1 MKRFLSMALAA
12 AMAMSIASVA
22 FAANVKDYNN
32 YKVDEVVYVYDEDNH
47 KLEELSKK
55 ENKNIEF
62 DSEVYFKIEA
72 GKDTTAPFNDSEVA
86 KNIKIKK
93 TDFTEGGKYVD
104 GVQLVK
110 KIVDD
115 GKGNKT
121 TNYYVEVA
129 IKAAPNET
137 EAKDIIGT
145 ITFSSSKYDEVE
157 KEQTIEIGLTA
168 MNPDGV
174 IGETLTDDNKVY
186 KFGDGD
192 EEEELEL
199 YAEAG
204 RFVVDT
210 RGQSDLVIKSDV
222 EYNKGIENVASD
234 VNYVYFNGN
243 GATFNKIGTLYLN
256 AEEDNFLYRVN
267 SDGTLTK
274 LEANYDE
281 DEEAFAIRTRVIGS
295 YVISE
300 EELNVENVNSQVKPE
315 ETAPVAP
322 VTPANPSTGAAC

>member
-22 FAANVKDYNN
+22 FAANVKDYND
-32 YKVDEVVYVYDEDNH
+32 YDVDETVYVYNEDEH

-72 GKDTTAPFNDSEVA
+72 GVNGETLTEFNDSEVA

-110 KIVDD
+110 KIVEEG
-115 GKGNKT
+115 GKKT

-145 ITFSSSKYDEVE
+145 ITLSSSKYDERE

-168 MNPDGV
+168 ENR
-174 IGETLTDDNKVY
+174 ENTSNTLTDENNVY
-186 KFGDGD
+186 KFDDGD

-210 RGQSDLVIKSDV
+210 RGQGDLVIKSDV

-281 DEEAFAIRTRVIGS
+281 DEEAFAVRTRVIGS

-322 VTPANPSTGAAC
+322 VAPANPSTGAAC